1 MKSVGTIAKL
11 GLCLVFATSVW
22 AQAVSQIQGTVQ
34 DSTGAA
40 VPGAEVKAT
49 QTATGAVRTTTSAAD
64 GNYVLSNLPT
74 GPYTIEV
81 TKQGFTKYVQTG
93 IELQVATSP
102 TIDIALKVGAVNE
115 SVQVEANAAL
125 VETQATGIGQVMEN
139 QRILEL
145 PLNGRNAADLVLA
158 TTGSVQTGVSSSR
171 SFQGSSGGEA
181 IAVAGGQPW
190 STTYLLDG
198 TLHNNAFDN
207 LNLPLPFPDALQEFK
222 VETSSL
228 TAQNGIHSGAAVNAV
243 TKGGTNDF
251 HGDLFEFLRNGA
263 LNGRNYFST
272 TPDVLKRNQYG
283 GTIGGPIK
291 KDKLFF
297 FGGYQGTRTRNSLP
311 AAPAFVPTA
320 QMLAGDFT
328 TYASG
333 PCQGGVAKTL
343 KGPFAN
349 NIATQALD
357 APAVAVSKLLPTPIN
372 GCGQVNYNVPI
383 SQNEYQ
389 IVGRMDY
396 QLSEKQMIFGRYMA
410 TSFTQAVPY
419 SLTPANILVTA
430 TGGRNDLAQSITLGD
445 TYIVNSTQVNS
456 LRLAFN
462 RTAVQRTNVPDFG
475 PSNIGLQ
482 NVFSYQPNYMLL
494 TDTGLFSIGGGTENV
509 AKFRTSEY
517 QLTNDFS
524 WIHGGHS
531 FVFGGDLAMWRSNG
545 YAQVRSP
552 GQYTFGT
559 TGTNLGLSDFLMGDL
574 QSLLQAAPNTLLM
587 SEWYVGAY
595 AQDTWKIT
603 PRLTL
608 NAGIRWEPYF
618 PQNIRNGYVY
628 SFDFSRFL
636 ANQGSTVYVNAPP
649 GFTYPG
655 DPGFIANS
663 GVNANWK
670 NFAPR
675 VGLAWD
681 PKGDGRMTIRA
692 SWGMAYDFVNGQFNI
707 NTSIAPP
714 FGQQTTV
721 TPTAGSTYSF
731 DNPWSTFPG
740 GNPFPVNL
748 NKNIVFATGGTFL
761 INSPHMPNTQ
771 VNSWN
776 LTVQKQ
782 LGSSW
787 LLSGSYIGNEAAH
800 LWELNAGN
808 PVQYM
813 GTGPCT
819 LPIVGAQA
827 VCSTTATLNYLARRL
842 ISGINPAAGQL
853 IGPLDNYDTGLTSS
867 YNGLTASV
875 QRRFS
880 KGFTAQANYTWSHC
894 LSDDRQNYGGGTPN
908 AGNGL
913 LFINNAA
920 LDKGNCSFDRRQ
932 IFNGTVVYQVP
943 KFANSAMRMAASGWQ
958 VAGIFRAASGL
969 PLAVTTGIDDSLTGQ
984 CNGPITG
991 CVERPNQVA
1000 ANAYAAT
1007 GSLQFL
1013 NAAAF
1018 AQPATGTFGN
1028 LGTGNLIG
1036 PALTEIDMAI
1046 SRTFAIHE
1054 RYKLDIRGEAFNLP
1068 NSFRAGCPQ
1077 GSTTCT
1083 ITGAGGFIGQNLS
1096 TAATFR

>member
-49 QTATGAVRTTTSAAD
+49 QTATGAVRTTMSAAD
-64 GNYVLSNLPT
+64 GNYVLPNLPT

-81 TKQGFTKYVQTG
+81 AKQGFTKYVQTG

-102 TIDIALKVGAVNE
+102 TIDIALKVGAVTE
-115 SVQVEANAAL
+115 QVQVEANATL
-125 VETQATGIGQVMEN
+125 VETQSTGIGQVMEN

-145 PLNGRNAADLVLA
+145 PLNGRNAADLIQL
-158 TTGSVQTGVSSSR
+158 TTGSVQMGVSSSR

-198 TLHNNAFDN
+198 TLHNNSFDN

-243 TKGGTNDF
+243 TRGGTNDF
-251 HGDLFEFLRNGA
+251 HGDLFEFFRNGD
-263 LNGRNYFST
+263 LNGKNVFAT
-272 TPDVLKRNQYG
+272 TPDVLKRNQFG
-283 GTIGGPIK
+283 GVVGGPIK

-297 FGGYQGTRTRNSLP
+297 FGGYQGTRMRNSLP

-320 QMLAGDFT
+320 QMLAGNFT
-328 TYASG
+328 TYASSL
-333 PCQGGVAKTL
+333 CQGTNKTL
-343 KGPFAN
+343 QGPFSN
-349 NIATQALD
+349 NIATQPLD
-357 APAVAVSKLLPTPIN
+357 GPAVAVSKLLPTPTN
-372 GCGQVNYNVPI
+372 ACGLVNYSVPTD
-383 SQNEYQ
+383 QNEYQ
-389 IVGRMDY
+389 IVFRTDY
-396 QLSEKQMIFGRYMA
+396 QLSDKQMLFGRYLA
-410 TSFTQAVPY
+410 TSFNQAVPY
-419 SLTPANILVTA
+419 SVVPTNLLVTA
-430 TGGRNDLAQSITLGD
+430 TGGRDNLGQSITLGD
-445 TYIVNSTQVNS
+445 TYIVNSTQVNA

-462 RTAVQRTNVPDFG
+462 RTAIHRTNAPDFG
-475 PSNIGLQ
+475 PSNIGIQ
-482 NVFSYQPNYMLL
+482 NVYSYQPNYMLL
-494 TDTGLFSIGGGTENV
+494 TDTGLFSVGGGTENF
-509 AKFRTSEY
+509 ASFRTSEY
-517 QLTNDFS
+517 QLTDDYS
-524 WIHGGHS
+524 WIHGAHS
-531 FVFGGDLAMWRSNG
+531 FVFGADLAMWRSNG

-552 GQYTFGT
+552 GQYTFGST
-559 TGTNLGLSDFLMGDL
+559 VTGLGLSDFLMGDL
-574 QSLLQAAPNTLLM
+574 QSLLQAAPNTLIM
-587 SEWYVGAY
+587 SEWYMGAY

-603 PRLTL
+603 SRLTL
-608 NAGIRWEPYF
+608 NYGIRWEPYF
-618 PQNIRNGYVY
+618 PQDIRNGYVY
-628 SFDFSRFL
+628 SFNYSRFL

-655 DPGFIANS
+655 DPGFIGNS

-681 PKGDGRMTIRA
+681 PKGDGRMTVRA
-692 SWGMAYDFVNGQFNI
+692 SWGLAYDYVNGQFNI

-721 TPTAGSTYSF
+721 TPGTTYSF
-731 DNPWSTFPG
+731 DNPWQTFPG

-748 NKNIVFATGGTFL
+748 NKNITFATGGTFL

-787 LLSGSYIGNEAAH
+787 LLSASYIGNEAAH
-800 LWELNAGN
+800 LWELQAGN

-813 GTGPCT
+813 GIGPCV
-819 LPIVGAQA
+819 LPIVGAQT
-827 VCSTTATLNYLARRL
+827 VCSTTTTANYLARRL
-842 ISGINPAAGQL
+842 FSSINPTAGQY
-853 IGPLDNYDTGLTSS
+853 IGPLDYYDTGLTSS

-880 KGFTAQANYTWSHC
+880 KGVTAQANYTWSHC

-913 LFINNAA
+913 LYTNNAA
-920 LDKGNCSFDRRQ
+920 VGQRQ
-932 IFNGTVVYQVP
+932 
-943 KFANSAMRMAASGWQ
+943 
-958 VAGIFRAASGL
+958 L
-969 PLAVTTGIDDSLTGQ
+969 P
-984 CNGPITG
+984 
-991 CVERPNQVA
+991 
-1000 ANAYAAT
+1000 
-1007 GSLQFL
+1007 F
-1013 NAAAF
+1013 
-1018 AQPATGTFGN
+1018 
-1028 LGTGNLIG
+1028 
-1036 PALTEIDMAI
+1036 
-1046 SRTFAIHE
+1046 
-1054 RYKLDIRGEAFNLP
+1054 
-1068 NSFRAGCPQ
+1068 
-1077 GSTTCT
+1077 
-1083 ITGAGGFIGQNLS
+1083 
-1096 TAATFR
+1096 